1 MTDWRAPENRR
12 EAFQRSYTFH
22 LKYRTHPGLVYQFL
36 PAIAEARGLDAD
48 GRAWL
53 AWLNA
58 NTQNPATSLLLLDA
72 APHWTDWRSAVDFWN
87 THFAELE
94 WDTDRRHQKSKFGE
108 ATSRWFEG
116 LVDDLAT
123 PAEAWARASADG
135 WPRAWRYALGLPYLG
150 RLSAW
155 SGLEFARIL
164 LGPDV
169 VPDAGEWLLEDKSGS
184 QSHRNGLALVAG
196 YDSVYWPA
204 DAAAT
209 LGIVE
214 ELTEFADELLAE
226 AQERNP
232 GHPDV
237 GRLTMESALCTYK
250 SWHKPNRRYPN
261 VYADMAYNRIRKAEA
276 RFGDRFQVLWEARAQ
291 WLPEA
296 LRLESN
302 PLDPGMVPAKQ
313 NHYLTTGQPIMLD
326 LDWPDMD
333 NDFAAAVRRGDYKR
347 SDT

>member
-1 MTDWRAPENRR
+1 MTDWRAPEHRR
-12 EAFQRSYTFH
+12 EAFQRSYSFH

-36 PAIAEARGLDAD
+36 PAIAEDRGLDAD

-58 NTQNPATSLLLLDA
+58 NTQNPAASLLLLDV
-72 APHWTDWRSAVDFWN
+72 APHWTGWRAAVDFWN
-87 THFAELE
+87 THFKDLE

-116 LVDDLAT
+116 LVDELAT

-204 DAAAT
+204 DAAST
-209 LGIVE
+209 LGIVG
-214 ELTEFADELLAE
+214 ELEAFADELLDE
-226 AQERNP
+226 ARERNP

-313 NHYLTTGQPIMLD
+313 NHYLHTGQPIMLD